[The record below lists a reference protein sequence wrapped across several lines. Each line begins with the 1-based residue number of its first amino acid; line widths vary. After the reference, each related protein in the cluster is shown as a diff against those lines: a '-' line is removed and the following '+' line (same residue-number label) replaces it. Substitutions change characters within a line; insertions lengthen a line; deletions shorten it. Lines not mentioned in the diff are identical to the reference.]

1 MTARAVAPIRVRA
14 ISALRMR
21 PSGRNTGRIV
31 ANQGLNEFQPTTSD
45 TGLRQAGLKSVPR
58 V

>member
-1 MTARAVAPIRVRA
+1 MTARAVTPIRVRGT
-14 ISALRMR
+14 SALRMR
-21 PSGRNTGRIV
+21 PSNRNTGRIV

>member
-1 MTARAVAPIRVRA
+1 MTARAVTPIRVRGT
-14 ISALRMR
+14 SALRMR
-21 PSGRNTGRIV
+21 PSNRTTGRVV

>member
-1 MTARAVAPIRVRA
+1 MTACEVAPIRVRA

-21 PSGRNTGRIV
+21 LSGRNRGRIV